1 MASSIDSLS
10 ENLKSSCKNIT
21 ELRNTSKN
29 ISDHFTDDDEFL
41 LMTEKGVYSYDYIDS
56 YDKLYVDKL
65 PSQSDFNSLLSS
77 VECSDKD
84 YEKAKI
90 VWNSFKC
97 KFFLII
103 IIFT

>member
-41 LMTEKGVYSYDYIDS
+41 LIFIHMIILIHMINYMLINYRVNQILIVYY
-56 YDKLYVDKL
+56 LV
-65 PSQSDFNSLLSS
+65 
-77 VECSDKD
+77 
-84 YEKAKI
+84 
-90 VWNSFKC
+90 
-97 KFFLII
+97 
-103 IIFT
+103 